1 MDSKQLEELRQTL
14 TAERDRLIQEA
25 NARIA
30 YLNGKIEMLAELL
43 TPPDDAAQEA
53 TPQE

>member
-1 MDSKQLEELRQTL
+1 VDNKQLEELRVTL

-30 YLNGKIEMLAELL
+30 YLNGKIEMLSELL
-43 TPPDDAAQEA
+43 AAPEEAAAARGDAG
-53 TPQE
+53 

>member
-1 MDSKQLEELRQTL
+1 MDSKQLEELRATL

-43 TPPDDAAQEA
+43 TPPDARPQVDA
-53 TPQE
+53 PQE